1 MTMTPEDYVSS
12 VDLTGTPRLLVDQNA
27 DFQGDTQVYDEARKQ
42 AQVVGS
48 GVFSFAPGVNAAT
61 REAISDA
68 LLLAQLVANKQSNAA
83 DQPVVWFAE
92 HVKILQKLG
101 WVTAD
106 GGWTDYTAAGV
117 AADVHHEILAVL
129 AAVLGPA
136 PAALAILTATVEALK
151 AMDAA
156 SPWIRIFS
164 RESQKANI
172 ARFQLGAVE
181 ASGDAVS
188 MSMLACLIEASS
200 SITQVL
206 FFKVGE
212 AKASFKA
219 NHTRVSTGG
228 GALRQLHPKIRAKI
242 DVYQDA
248 YLSSIVNL

>member
-1 MTMTPEDYVSS
+1 MTMTPGDYISS
-12 VDLTGTPRLLVDQNA
+12 VDLTGTPRPLVDRGA
-27 DFQGDTQVYDEARKQ
+27 DFEGDAQVYDEARKQ
-42 AQVVGS
+42 ARVVGS

-61 REAISDA
+61 RVAISDA
-68 LLLAQLVANKQSNAA
+68 LLLAQLVANTQGDAA

-92 HVKILQKLG
+92 QAKVLQKLG
-101 WVTAD
+101 WITAD
-106 GGWTDYTAAGV
+106 GGWTDYTTAGL

-136 PAALAILTATVEALK
+136 PAALAIITATVEALE
-151 AMDAA
+151 AMDPS
-156 SPWIRIFS
+156 SPRIRIFS

-181 ASGDAVS
+181 ASGDTVS

-206 FFKVGE
+206 FFKLGE

-219 NHTRVSTGG
+219 NHTRVSTTG